1 MAKIGFKF
9 CQIPNKNLKIC
20 SNTLQMSQNGVFRQ
34 IQSHC
39 TVHITHNFRN
49 LKIFHQDED
58 PEGGH
63 EPPSVVRRVH
73 DQENDEG
80 DDNDDIN
87 DQRRKLVRHWRR
99 VERHQRVDHVQ
110 PKLCPNGCRRQEDV
124 NGSRHDELVE
134 QARVDRH
141 CE

>member
-1 MAKIGFKF
+1 MHIESVTRWLDYMVDIWPFTTIKFYKHKKLAKIGFKF

-63 EPPSVVRRVH
+63 EPPPVVRRVH

-87 DQRRKLVRHWRR
+87 DQSRKLVRH
-99 VERHQRVDHVQ
+99 
-110 PKLCPNGCRRQEDV
+110 
-124 NGSRHDELVE
+124 
-134 QARVDRH
+134 
-141 CE
+141 